1 MELTLENA
9 QAAVAK
15 HGTVFFDTDLNPV
28 IPQVGEYFCE
38 FDAAFGAEDDLYLR
52 AELLVRYVGVT
63 TRLIAGTAGVTEK
76 PSHLVVEDGNERDR
90 EPYGIILVRQG

>member
-9 QAAVAK
+9 HAAVAK
-15 HGTVFFDTDLNPV
+15 HGTVFFDAELNPV

-38 FDAAFGAEDDLYLR
+38 FDAAFSAEDDLYLR
-52 AELLVRYVGVT
+52 AELLVQYVGHT
-63 TRLIAGTAGVTEK
+63 TRLVVGGAEVTEQ